1 MSVPFLYFYLFEIG
15 HTLTVTV
22 SLQQC
27 FRQRGMTS
35 KVRPERQGYDK
46 IIYQQHVERIKKMA
60 PTVDSGPPH
69 EKPFSNK
76 WELDKV
82 NI

>member
-1 MSVPFLYFYLFEIG
+1 
-15 HTLTVTV
+15 
-22 SLQQC
+22 
-27 FRQRGMTS
+27 MTS

-46 IIYQQHVERIKKMA
+46 IIYQQHVDRIKKMA

-82 NI
+82 KINF

>member
-1 MSVPFLYFYLFEIG
+1 
-15 HTLTVTV
+15 
-22 SLQQC
+22 
-27 FRQRGMTS
+27 MTS

-46 IIYQQHVERIKKMA
+46 IIYQQHVDRLKKMA

-82 NI
+82 TRRIIF

>member
-1 MSVPFLYFYLFEIG
+1 
-15 HTLTVTV
+15 
-22 SLQQC
+22 
-27 FRQRGMTS
+27 MTS

-46 IIYQQHVERIKKMA
+46 IIYQQHVDRIKKMA

-82 NI
+82 KRNFFQKDFDLFSYNFYFYFSEERISCN